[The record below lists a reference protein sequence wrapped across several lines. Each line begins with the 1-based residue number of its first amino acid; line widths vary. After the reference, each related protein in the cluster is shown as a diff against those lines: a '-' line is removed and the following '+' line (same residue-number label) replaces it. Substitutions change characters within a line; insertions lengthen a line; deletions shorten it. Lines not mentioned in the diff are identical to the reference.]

1 MLPVAGDMG
10 CSAAIVFGTQC
21 SVRKLLAATP
31 QSSQLMLN
39 TTINQKTIQEPFSLL
54 HPGDLPVCRIC
65 VFLQQRLVCVKCA
78 DTFWEIQSRMSLIH
92 ACWRCPL
99 IGHFE
104 DLGADAHYI
113 NRKLT

>member
-1 MLPVAGDMG
+1 MLLVAGDMG
-10 CSAAIVFGTQC
+10 CSKAIVFGTLL
-21 SVRKLLAATP
+21 RLKAPLAATP
-31 QSSQLMLN
+31 QSSQLTLN
-39 TTINQKTIQEPFSLL
+39 STINQKTIQGPFPLFY
-54 HPGDLPVCRIC
+54 PGDLQVCRIC

-104 DLGADAHYI
+104 DLGQMLAI
-113 NRKLT
+113 SIEN